1 VLTLTVLSARNPL
14 TQSVPGGL
22 GYVTEMFD
30 EARLR
35 DGLSYQQLPDEWLIH
50 SLNRL
55 RRQYRKRLRL
65 RWVDPHSLSGLYLS
79 VRFRIRKFPA
89 VIIDRE
95 LVYNGEQP
103 EELEALVAE
112 RLARPMD

>member
-1 VLTLTVLSARNPL
+1 MLTLTVLSARNPL

-35 DGLSYQQLPDEWLIH
+35 DGLSYRQLPDEWLVH

-55 RRQYRKRLRL
+55 RRQYRKQLRL

-89 VIIDRE
+89 VIIGGE
-95 LVYNGEQP
+95 LVYNSDAP
-103 EELEALVAE
+103 EELEALIAE
-112 RLARPMD
+112 RLSRAVD